1 MKEPVQ
7 APMQI
12 EEEVQNV
19 NEEELIDKNGEFI
32 IFSDQKQLGGN
43 SDIVLPG
50 DKVKQDGAEGELEEN
65 FSKLNYV
72 NKINILLKA
81 LMIERN
87 KNQEYEVKNSIM
99 KREYINKVKTIVS
112 T

>member
-1 MKEPVQ
+1 
-7 APMQI
+7 MQI

-87 KNQEYEVKNSIM
+87 KN
-99 KREYINKVKTIVS
+99 
-112 T
+112 

>member
-1 MKEPVQ
+1 MKEPAQ

-32 IFSDQKQLGGN
+32 IFSDQKQLGGS

-50 DKVKQDGAEGELEEN
+50 DKVK
-65 FSKLNYV
+65 
-72 NKINILLKA
+72 
-81 LMIERN
+81 
-87 KNQEYEVKNSIM
+87 
-99 KREYINKVKTIVS
+99 
-112 T
+112 